1 MSEEQNNLIQVCK
14 DFFKDQEID
23 QINTGESNHYF
34 NNAFIVDIKESSSKV
49 IFRFKGK
56 VGYPNK
62 CVDYEKECVIGFENM
77 NKKTVSELLGP
88 QQYNYAFIEKAIKHL
103 YTLGE
108 NYKLFKTLKPV
119 KNLRIEQTL
128 VSRDLWT
135 HYENT
140 QFASTQNISNIQFSN
155 FYKTELH
162 KLERGAKKLKGKN
175 MTLCYHFVVR
185 NNELHPIAIIDY
197 PVAPNASIELAFDIH
212 PAQQQEAEERL
223 IKYSSELKERLI
235 KRVNQVLKK
244 ELQFTNKTLATL
256 TTEDKINYLTVAEM
270 SEI

>member
-1 MSEEQNNLIQVCK
+1 MSEEQNNLIQACK
-14 DFFKDQEID
+14 NFLKDQDID

-34 NNAFIVDIKESSSKV
+34 NNAFIADIKDSSAK
-49 IFRFKGK
+49 IILRFKHK

-77 NKKTVSELLGP
+77 NIKTVGELLKP
-88 QQYNYAFIEKAIKHL
+88 HQYNYAFIEKAIKHL

-108 NYKLFKTLKPV
+108 TYKLFKTLKPIKYIKV
-119 KNLRIEQTL
+119 EETL

-140 QFASTQNISNIQFSN
+140 QFASTKNISNIQFSN

-175 MTLCYHFVVR
+175 MTLCYHFVLR
-185 NNELHPIAIIDY
+185 DNEIHPLVMIDY
-197 PVAPNASIELAFDIH
+197 PVTPNASMELVFDIH
-212 PAQQQEAEERL
+212 PDKQQEAEERL
-223 IKYSSELKERLI
+223 VNYSSELEERLI

-244 ELQFTNKTLATL
+244 ELQFTNKILATL

>member
-1 MSEEQNNLIQVCK
+1 MSEEKNNLNQVCK
-14 DFFKDQEID
+14 DFFKVQDID

-34 NNAFIVDIKESSSKV
+34 NNTFIVDIKESSSKV

-62 CVDYEKECVIGFENM
+62 CVDYEKECIIGFENM
-77 NKKTVSELLGP
+77 NSKTVGKLLEP
-88 QQYNYAFIEKAIKHL
+88 KQYNYAFIEKAIKHL

-108 NYKLFKTLKPV
+108 NYKLFKTLKPIKYIKV
-119 KNLRIEQTL
+119 EETL

-140 QFASTQNISNIQFSN
+140 QFASTKNISNIQFSN

-185 NNELHPIAIIDY
+185 DNEIHPLVMIDY
-197 PVAPNASIELAFDIH
+197 PVTPNASMELVFDIH
-212 PAQQQEAEERL
+212 PDKQQEAEERL
-223 IKYSSELKERLI
+223 VNYSSELEERLI

-244 ELQFTNKTLATL
+244 ELQFNNKTLATL